1 MTRYLTVPAGR
12 TIADVLDALRDSHLK
27 AVKDAEGNVTFA
39 EEAKDSGGQ
48 IMTVTEVAVLLQK
61 PVSAI
66 REMCKSRAQK
76 GLHPLPFYRVNGKG
90 VRFDRAK
97 VMEWLSGMPERHAR
111 PRRTIAQEKK
121 DHSERFCK
129 AAKCLSRVTDRN
141 GKPLK
146 PCPKHP
152 A

>member
-1 MTRYLTVPAGR
+1 MKYLTIPAGR
-12 TIADVLDALRDSHLK
+12 TIGDVLDALRDSHLK

-48 IMTVTEVAVLLQK
+48 IMTVTEVAALLQK

-121 DHSERFCK
+121 DHAERFCK
-129 AAKCLSRVTDRN
+129 AAKCLWRVTDRN

>member
-1 MTRYLTVPAGR
+1 MTAYLKLKPGQTVLQAME
-12 TIADVLDALRDSHLK
+12 ALLNSKLK
-27 AVKDAEGNVTFA
+27 AVKDSDGNVTFV
-39 EEAKDSGGQ
+39 EELKDSGSAV
-48 IMTVTEVAVLLQK
+48 MTIEEVAALLQK

-111 PRRTIAQEKK
+111 PRRTFAQEKK
-121 DHSERFCK
+121 DHPERFCK
-129 AAKCLSRVTDRN
+129 AAKCLWRVTDRN

>member
-1 MTRYLTVPAGR
+1 MEGLLNSRLTP
-12 TIADVLDALRDSHLK
+12 
-27 AVKDAEGNVTFA
+27 VKDADGNVTFA

-61 PVSAI
+61 PVTAV

-90 VRFDRAK
+90 VRFNRVK
-97 VMEWLSGMPERHAR
+97 VMKWLEGMPERHSR

-121 DHSERFCK
+121 EHPERFCK
-129 AAKCLSRVTDRN
+129 AAKCLWRVAKSD
-141 GKPLK
+141 GKPLD
-146 PCPKHP
+146 PCPKH

>member
-1 MTRYLTVPAGR
+1 MTRYLTLKPGQTVTQAME
-12 TIADVLDALRDSHLK
+12 ALLNSRLT
-27 AVKDAEGNVTFA
+27 AVKDANGDVTFT
-39 EEAKDSGGQ
+39 EEARDSGSQ
-48 IMTVTEVAVLLQK
+48 VMTVQDVAALLQK

-90 VRFDRAK
+90 VRFNRIK
-97 VMEWLSGMPERHAR
+97 VMEWLAGMPDRHSR
-111 PRRTIAQEKK
+111 PRRTVAQEKK
-121 DHSERFCK
+121 DHPERFCK
-129 AAKCLSRVTDRN
+129 AAKCLWRVADRN
-141 GKPLK
+141 GKPLQ